1 MKREFISVIVPVY
14 NVEYYLK
21 QCLDSIVNQTYR
33 NLEIILV
40 DDGSTDSSGDIC
52 DEYAHKDARI
62 KVIHKENGG
71 LSSARNAGL
80 DVCTSGGELIA
91 FVDSDDWLELDMF
104 EVLYTNLKEKNVD
117 MVYCNCR
124 QIDEDGV
131 VIQDNYFKYKNVPL
145 IKGKSKLA
153 ISRCVGIGCSQ
164 IITKSVRDKMIPFK
178 KTVIAHDWLAAFIAN
193 EGKGMCYI
201 DETLFDYRLHNTNVF
216 GGRSFSQNVSRWKK
230 EHGSDY
236 NSFLRYRE
244 DSINKAYLGG
254 VIMCKDYVNNAKD
267 QKFIE
272 KNINYYETILKHK
285 CIYYMNTY
293 FEILA
298 GKNQFKKMIK
308 EIVLFHFPIIAYI
321 AFKRVKVN

>member
-1 MKREFISVIVPVY
+1 MDELVDILVTTY
-14 NVEYYLK
+14 NTNEKYLK
-21 QCLDSIVNQTYR
+21 KQIESILKQTYKNIKIYISDDNSTKENVKEILKEYEKNDDR
-33 NLEIILV
+33 IKLYLQPNNLGYNKNFEFLLQQSKADYIMFSDH
-40 DDGSTDSSGDIC
+40 DDIW
-52 DEYAHKDARI
+52 HKD
-62 KVIHKENGG
+62 KVEKS
-71 LSSARNAGL
+71 LKK
-80 DVCTSGGELIA
+80 
-91 FVDSDDWLELDMF
+91 
-104 EVLYTNLKEKNVD
+104 LKEKNVD

-164 IITKSVRDKMIPFK
+164 IITKSVK